1 MAAVV
6 VVVVVVV
13 VVKNVSCGYIWS
25 QPLVV

>member
-1 MAAVV
+1 MTAVV